1 MLALSENFITADD
14 DLETTLARVT
24 NAAVD
29 LIDGIGY
36 ADLMLV
42 QDGEL
47 LSVAPADPFVAD
59 LDALQMQL
67 EKGRAAAAVDDAIVW
82 CNDLQQDERWPAF
95 SGPALAGGVRGVLSY
110 QLSTNRG
117 GSGALN
123 LFSTEPYAVDADGE
137 VIGAMLATHA
147 AGVMMAV
154 NRRQEFESALASR
167 DFIGQAK
174 ASS

>member
-1 MLALSENFITADD
+1 M
-14 DLETTLARVT
+14 ETTLARVT

-29 LIDGIGY
+29 LIDGIDY
-36 ADLMLV
+36 ADLMLAL
-42 QDGEL
+42 DGEL
-47 LSVAPADPFVAD
+47 LSVAPTDPFVAD

-67 EKGRAAAAVDDAIVW
+67 EKGPCLPAAVDDAIVW

-95 SGPALAGGVRGVLSY
+95 SGPALAGGVRGVRSY
-110 QLSTNRG
+110 QLYTNRG

-123 LFSTEPYAVDADGE
+123 RFSTEPCAVDADGE

-147 AGVMMAV
+147 AGVMMVV
-154 NRRQEFESALASR
+154 NRRQEFELALASR
-167 DFIGQAK
+167 DFIGQRK

>member
-29 LIDGIGY
+29 LIDGIDY
-36 ADLMLV
+36 ADLMLAL
-42 QDGEL
+42 DGEL
-47 LSVAPADPFVAD
+47 LSVAPTDPFVAD

-67 EKGRAAAAVDDAIVW
+67 EKGPCLPAAVDDAIVW
-82 CNDLQQDERWPAF
+82 CNDLQPDERWPAF
-95 SGPALAGGVRGVLSY
+95 SGPALAGGLRGVRSY
-110 QLSTNRG
+110 QLYTNRG

-123 LFSTEPYAVDADGE
+123 RFSTEPYAVDADGE

-154 NRRQEFESALASR
+154 NRQRS
-167 DFIGQAK
+167 
-174 ASS
+174 